1 MNRFIRAKCAL
12 LALSLPL
19 LAVPCL
25 ANNQAVGTAL
35 KTPAMHAAM
44 AERAV
49 LVDLARAGT
58 RLVAVGER
66 GIVMLSDDNGN
77 HWRQGDVPV
86 SVSLTGVQFVD
97 AQHGWAVGHAGVVLV
112 TVDGGEHWAVQ
123 LDGERAAQIELQAA
137 QQALASASDA
147 DAAQA
152 RVDTAQRLV
161 DEGPDKPFMALD
173 FIDAKRGIIVGAY
186 GFALQTLDGGAT
198 WQSLMGQIDNPTGMH
213 LYAIGHQGT
222 RWFLAGE
229 QGYLARSDDD
239 AQSFTALPSP
249 YEGSFFTLQSGAD
262 GALLVAGLK
271 GNAFVSR
278 DGGATFEA
286 APVIAPISFSDS
298 VRLADGQL
306 LLANQAG
313 GLFRSGTGEAALH
326 PLGKPLGW
334 PVASVIQAADG
345 ALVVAGF
352 LGLMRIAPTT
362 PVVSE

>member
-1 MNRFIRAKCAL
+1 MNRFTRARCAL

-19 LAVPCL
+19 LALPCL
-25 ANNQAVGTAL
+25 ANNLPVGTAL
-35 KTPAMHAAM
+35 DTPAMHAAM
-44 AERAV
+44 AERSV
-49 LVDLARAGT
+49 LVSLARAGA

-66 GIVMLSDDNGN
+66 GIVMLSDDNGTT
-77 HWRQGDVPV
+77 WRQAAVPV
-86 SVSLTGVQFVD
+86 SVSLTAVQFVD
-97 AQHGWAVGHAGVVLV
+97 ARQGWAVGHAGVVLV

-123 LDGERAAQIELQAA
+123 LDGARAAQIELHAA

-161 DEGPDKPFMALD
+161 AEGPDKPLLALD
-173 FIDAKRGIIVGAY
+173 FVDAKRGIVVGAY

-198 WQSLMGQIDNPTGMH
+198 WQSLAGQIDNPAGMH
-213 LYAIGHQGT
+213 LYAIGHQGS

-239 AQSFTALPSP
+239 AQSFTTLQSP
-249 YEGSFFTLQSGAD
+249 YEGSFFTLQAGTD

-271 GNAFVSR
+271 GNALVSR

-286 APVIAPISFSDS
+286 APVIAPVSYSDS
-298 VRLADGQL
+298 VRLADGQV

-313 GLFRSGTGEAALH
+313 GLFRSSAAGAALQ
-326 PLGKPLGW
+326 PIGKPLGW

-362 PVVSE
+362 PAVSE